1 MQVST
6 RPPLFET
13 LEPRVLL
20 SGQDIAFGAD
30 IALGDAAPAPMLS
43 VNDDLGNAFAE
54 ATPLVLHG
62 RRTSGAVSGS
72 IDYAGDVDVLSV
84 MATKTGVMTVRQS
97 PWEGMSAVS
106 ADLYAYDVAGDLLA
120 HDGDPADNGATLEFP
135 VVQGRTY
142 YLKFGCLGDAMGQYS
157 VTASIAKGRTN
168 GSQPDE
174 DPVDDYAPGSRV
186 RTDTAWLGSGYRLV
200 VVGTE
205 GADTITLSQDA
216 GGMTLTT
223 AWGTTTYSGS
233 FSATVIYGF
242 GGDDII
248 RLTQSVAAGAT
259 IYGGAGNDSIFEAGT
274 GEATIYGGAGDDLI
288 VTVGGGA
295 DMVFGEG
302 GLDSLWM
309 DSSDRVADVS
319 AAEVAAGSVHQVASF
334 YQPVTDPAK
343 AVSLEIAGQDI
354 VDPVAGYSYYDFST
368 RPLFLDGPEASDVR
382 QGSLGDCNFLASL
395 ASLADTDPQT
405 LRQMIAPMGDGTY
418 GVRFF
423 RAGAPVYL
431 RVDGQLPGSRVAPAY
446 AKLSLEGETWVAMA
460 EKAYAQFRTGS
471 NSYTSLS
478 GGWMDPVYQA
488 VTGQATTRVMGSASG
503 LAATLASHLA
513 AGHAVSAGTWSSTS
527 GPVVGAHAYVVRAM
541 ETRDGVTYIT
551 VYNPWGFDGKGADA
565 NPNDGLVQVTLA
577 QFQKDFSAVVI
588 SLA

>member
-1 MQVST
+1 MQVAK

-20 SGQDIAFGAD
+20 SGEGIALGAD
-30 IALGDAAPAPMLS
+30 VALGDAATAPMLS
-43 VNDDLGNAFAE
+43 VNDDLGNVFTE
-54 ATPLVLHG
+54 ASPLVLHG
-62 RRTSGAVSGS
+62 RRNSGAVSGS

-84 MATKTGVMTVRQS
+84 MATKTGVMTVCQS

-106 ADLYAYDVAGDLLA
+106 ADVYAYDAAGNLLA
-120 HDGDPADNGATLEFP
+120 HDGDPADNGATLEFA

-142 YLKFGCLGDAMGQYS
+142 YLKFGCLGDAMGPYS
-157 VTASIAKGRTN
+157 GTASIAQGRTDA
-168 GSQPDE
+168 SQPDT

-186 RTDTAWLGSGYRLV
+186 RTDTEWLGSGYRLV

-223 AWGTTTYSGS
+223 AWGTTTYSGT
-233 FSATVIYGF
+233 FSATAIYGF
-242 GGDDII
+242 GGDDIL

-259 IYGGAGNDSIFEAGT
+259 IFGGAGNDSIFEAGV
-274 GEATIYGGAGDDLI
+274 GKATLYGGAGDDL
-288 VTVGGGA
+288 VMTVGGGA
-295 DMVFGEG
+295 DLVFGED

-309 DSSDRVADVS
+309 DSLDQAVDVS
-319 AAEVAAGSVHQVASF
+319 AAEVAAGSLHQIASF

-354 VDPVAGYSYYDFST
+354 VDPAAGYSYYNYST
-368 RPLFLDGPEASDVR
+368 RPLFLDGPEASDIR
-382 QGSLGDCNFLASL
+382 QGSLGDCYFLASL

-423 RAGAPVYL
+423 RDGAPVYL

-446 AKLSLEGETWVAMA
+446 AKLSPEGETWVALA

-503 LAATLASHLA
+503 LAATLASYLA
-513 AGHAVSAGTWSSTS
+513 AGHAVSAGTWSTTS
-527 GPVVGAHAYVVRAM
+527 GPVIGSHAYAVRAV
-541 ETRDGVTYIT
+541 ETSGGETYVT
-551 VYNPWGFDGKGADA
+551 VYNPWGFDGKGTDS
-565 NPNDGLVQVTLA
+565 NPDDGLVRLTLA
-577 QFQKDFSAVVI
+577 QFQTDFSAVVI

>member
-1 MQVST
+1 MHVSK

-20 SGQDIAFGAD
+20 SGRDIALGAD
-30 IALGDAAPAPMLS
+30 VALGDAATAPMLS
-43 VNDDLGNAFAE
+43 VGDDLGNVFTE
-54 ATPLVLHG
+54 ASPLVLRG
-62 RRTSGAVSGS
+62 RRTSGSARGS

-84 MATKTGVMTVRQS
+84 MAPKTGVMTVCQS
-97 PWEGMSAVS
+97 PWEGMSA
-106 ADLYAYDVAGDLLA
+106 DLSAYDAAGNLLA
-120 HDGDPADNGATLEFP
+120 HDGDPADNGATLEVP

-142 YLKFGCLGDAMGQYS
+142 YLKLGCLGDATGPYS
-157 VTASIAKGRTN
+157 VTAGITMGRADASPSGEGAVT
-168 GSQPDE
+168 
-174 DPVDDYAPGSRV
+174 DYAPGSRV
-186 RTDTAWLGSGYRLV
+186 RTDTEWLGSGYRLV

-223 AWGTTTYSGS
+223 AWGTTTYSGT
-233 FSATVIYGF
+233 FSATAIYGF
-242 GGDDII
+242 GGDDIL

-259 IYGGAGNDSIFEAGT
+259 IFGGAGNDLIFEAGV
-274 GEATIYGGAGDDLI
+274 GKATLYGGAGDDLV
-288 VTVGGGA
+288 VTVGGGS
-295 DMVFGEG
+295 DLIFGEG

-309 DSSDRVADVS
+309 DASDQVADVS
-319 AAEVAAGSVHQVASF
+319 AAEVAAGSLHQIASF

-354 VDPVAGYSYYDFST
+354 VDPAAGYSYYNYST

-382 QGSLGDCNFLASL
+382 QGVLADCCFLASL

-423 RAGAPVYL
+423 RDGAPVYL

-446 AKLSLEGETWVAMA
+446 AKLSPEGETWVALA
-460 EKAYAQFRTGS
+460 EKAYAQFRTGA
-471 NSYTSLS
+471 NSYASLA
-478 GGWMDPVYQA
+478 GGWMDPVYRA
-488 VTGQATTRVMGSASG
+488 MTGQATTRVMVSAPS

-513 AGHAVSAGTWSSTS
+513 AGHAVSAGTWSTTS
-527 GPVVGAHAYVVRAM
+527 GPVIGAHAYAIRAI
-541 ETRDGVTYIT
+541 ETRDGETYVT
-551 VYNPWGFDGKGADA
+551 VYNPWGFDGKGTDS
-565 NPNDGLVQVTLA
+565 NPDDGLVRLTLA